1 MFKIINK
8 MKKFIIYSVILVLL
22 PLATI
27 ANDCNYS
34 MTDTQMTKIIQSMNN
49 QSEEIKKL
57 NVIKMYL
64 QRLCINTSQ
73 MTSIMQV
80 FDSKDIK
87 NQFFLYSKEYITDQ
101 ENYQKIKLTN

>member
-1 MFKIINK
+1 MFKIFNK
-8 MKKFIIYSVILVLL
+8 MRKFIIYSVILLSL
-22 PLATI
+22 PLDAI

-64 QRLCINTSQ
+64 QRLCINTNQ
-73 MTSIMQV
+73 MINIMQV
-80 FDSKDIK
+80 FDSEDIK
-87 NQFFLYSKEYITDQ
+87 NEFFLYSEEYITDQ
-101 ENYQKIKLTN
+101 ETYQKIQP